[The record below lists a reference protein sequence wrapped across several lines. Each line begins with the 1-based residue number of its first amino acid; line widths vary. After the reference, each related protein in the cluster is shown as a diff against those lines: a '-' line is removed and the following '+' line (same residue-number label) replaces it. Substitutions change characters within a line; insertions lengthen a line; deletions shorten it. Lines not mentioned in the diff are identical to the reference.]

1 MKGVLRL
8 EIEKHQIAQADLEN
22 ISETGSVT
30 NDSIDLGDRIA
41 DSAFRKLTN
50 NGSDGPQSS
59 NSKWNLYDG
68 REISGN
74 GSNLHGNIDF
84 SVDDV
89 SIMPLY
95 KLGSCPFGFKLRE
108 SI

>member
-8 EIEKHQIAQADLEN
+8 EIEKHQIGQADLDN

-41 DSAFRKLTN
+41 DSTFRKFTN

-68 REISGN
+68 KEISGN
-74 GSNLHGNIDF
+74 GLNLHGNADF

-95 KLGSCPFGFKLRE
+95 KLGSCPFGFIE
-108 SI
+108 